1 MGGENAL
8 FSASLAVHTF
18 YMYDG
23 HYMEGLCYKCSYLEG
38 IAAALAGEKRQE
50 FHPSVWRKQLTCFLR
65 HFFRRMRNIN
75 F

>member
-1 MGGENAL
+1 MGGGGENAL
-8 FSASLAVHTF
+8 FSASLAVHTL

-50 FHPSVWRKQLTCFLR
+50 FHPERLGKTAYMFSSPFLS
-65 HFFRRMRNIN
+65 
-75 F
+75 